1 MRVLMIGC
9 GKMGGALLSRW
20 ASDDAHSF
28 TVIVPNSELSEPGV
42 RVERSPGAIAG
53 ERFDMLVIAIKPQM
67 IADVMPAYTGHLAEG
82 GVVVSMAAGTS
93 CASLEKVLG
102 EQAIVR
108 IMPNMPSAIGKG
120 VSGAWANARTRAE
133 QRAAIEAMML
143 RAGELVWVEE
153 EDGLDRVTAIAG
165 SGPGY
170 VFEIARTYVEAA
182 RELGFSEDQ
191 ARRLVLATMAGT
203 VEMAARSDQSLA
215 DLRNAVTSK
224 AGTTEAGLNALNGG
238 GDLSTLLQATTR
250 AAYARAVELR

>member
-1 MRVLMIGC
+1 M
-9 GKMGGALLSRW
+9 
-20 ASDDAHSF
+20 
-28 TVIVPNSELSEPGV
+28 
-42 RVERSPGAIAG
+42 
-53 ERFDMLVIAIKPQM
+53 
-67 IADVMPAYTGHLAEG
+67 
-82 GVVVSMAAGTS
+82 
-93 CASLEKVLG
+93 
-102 EQAIVR
+102 
-108 IMPNMPSAIGKG
+108 
-120 VSGAWANARTRAE
+120 SGAWANARTSDA

-203 VEMAARSDQSLA
+203 VEMAARSDRSLA
-215 DLRNAVTSK
+215 ELRNAVTSK

>member
-1 MRVLMIGC
+1 
-9 GKMGGALLSRW
+9 
-20 ASDDAHSF
+20 
-28 TVIVPNSELSEPGV
+28 
-42 RVERSPGAIAG
+42 
-53 ERFDMLVIAIKPQM
+53 MLVIAIKPQM
-67 IADVMPAYTGHLAEG
+67 IAGVMPTYAGHLAEG

-93 CASLEKVLG
+93 CASLENLLG

-120 VSGAWANARTRAE
+120 VSGAWANARTSDA

-203 VEMAARSDQSLA
+203 VEMAARSDRSLA
-215 DLRNAVTSK
+215 ELRNAVTSK

>member
-20 ASDDAHSF
+20 ASDDALSF

-42 RVERSPGAIAG
+42 RVERSPDAIAG
-53 ERFDMLVIAIKPQM
+53 ESFDMLVIAIKPQM
-67 IADVMPAYTGHLAEG
+67 IAGVIPTYANHLAEG

-93 CASLEKVLG
+93 CASLEKLFG

-120 VSGAWANARTRAE
+120 VSGAWANARTSTE

-143 RAGELVWVEE
+143 RAGELVWVDA

-191 ARRLVLATMAGT
+191 ARRLVLGTMAGA

-250 AAYARAVELR
+250 AAYTRAVELR